1 MALTQIKTGG
11 LANNSVTN
19 AKMADNA
26 IDSVD
31 IAAGSIDNAHLAGS
45 IAVSK
50 TLLAGGTGL
59 TLSTNTLNVDAAQTQ
74 ITSVGTLT
82 GLTIQGSNYTTAS
95 IQAGTTSHGAILN
108 LGDSGDIDYGSITQF
123 ASSAGEGGRM
133 RFIAGTTETMNL
145 RGGKVGIG
153 ENVPL
158 ATLHVK
164 EGDSGLSSL
173 NSSGTNIFLEANGA
187 NAAGMTIASGN
198 TANGFII
205 FGDSDSNFRGA
216 IQYDHSSPDKMH
228 FTTAGS
234 QRMTIDSDGKVGI
247 GTTSPGYQLDLR
259 RNDTGTTTSL
269 GIRQLGTGDAS
280 MAFQTTTSPYG
291 FCIGVDGSDSDAFKF
306 ATGTDDVGTNTKM
319 TITSAGNVG
328 IGTASPLAIAHI
340 KGTDN
345 VASGTYG
352 EQLII
357 EDTAAYNA
365 AQYAGI
371 SFKAQYDSNSVA
383 HIAQIVG
390 DRPDTGSGTY
400 NGNLYFLTRTS
411 GEDLSKALT
420 LDYNQNAIFEGNY
433 LQVGSQ
439 NSAGDKTII
448 LNGGVWDEPEINFY
462 PYSNFRFKL
471 FSYSNGT
478 TNKKFKL
485 ENNANETMFES
496 GGNNSKDFWFGG
508 NVSADSFTDRT
519 PYPETLKIAYD
530 VLASHKKLDDY
541 DVDDK
546 QHQLDHTKLHDFAKP
561 QITVSTGM
569 PDDEKI
575 TKELSQDGRDASAVI
590 SCLVEVVNDLTAK
603 VEALENA

>member
-291 FCIGVDGSDSDAFKF
+291 FV
-306 ATGTDDVGTNTKM
+306 
-319 TITSAGNVG
+319 
-328 IGTASPLAIAHI
+328 
-340 KGTDN
+340 
-345 VASGTYG
+345 
-352 EQLII
+352 
-357 EDTAAYNA
+357 
-365 AQYAGI
+365 
-371 SFKAQYDSNSVA
+371 
-383 HIAQIVG
+383 
-390 DRPDTGSGTY
+390 
-400 NGNLYFLTRTS
+400 
-411 GEDLSKALT
+411 
-420 LDYNQNAIFEGNY
+420 
-433 LQVGSQ
+433 
-439 NSAGDKTII
+439 
-448 LNGGVWDEPEINFY
+448 
-462 PYSNFRFKL
+462 
-471 FSYSNGT
+471 
-478 TNKKFKL
+478 
-485 ENNANETMFES
+485 
-496 GGNNSKDFWFGG
+496 
-508 NVSADSFTDRT
+508 
-519 PYPETLKIAYD
+519 
-530 VLASHKKLDDY
+530 
-541 DVDDK
+541 
-546 QHQLDHTKLHDFAKP
+546 
-561 QITVSTGM
+561 
-569 PDDEKI
+569 
-575 TKELSQDGRDASAVI
+575 
-590 SCLVEVVNDLTAK
+590 
-603 VEALENA
+603 